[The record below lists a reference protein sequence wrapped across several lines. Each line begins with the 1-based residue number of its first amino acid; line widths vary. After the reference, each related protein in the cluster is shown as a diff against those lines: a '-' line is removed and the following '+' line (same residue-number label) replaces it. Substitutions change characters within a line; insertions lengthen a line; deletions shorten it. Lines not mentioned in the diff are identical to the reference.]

1 MLQALEATSG
11 ILFPNVFMMK
21 SVTDYAEEVKYKM
34 KVDDLLDDL
43 SDLLE
48 DSKELPVV
56 NKTMVDKAQ
65 IADIID
71 EIKANLPAETRQAKA
86 IVADR
91 TKIIS
96 DARKEAEAIISVAE
110 KKRNDMLENNEL
122 IIQARQEAER
132 IVAEA
137 ETMAKKVKNAANN
150 YVDSLLERTEAAL
163 AANLSD
169 FQQKRQNIL
178 QAKKKPNQKPQAKPE
193 DAE

>member
-1 MLQALEATSG
+1 MTK
-11 ILFPNVFMMK
+11 F
-21 SVTDYAEEVKYKM
+21 VTDYVEEGKIM
-34 KVDDLLDDL
+34 KVEDLLDDL
-43 SDLLE
+43 TDLLE

-91 TKIIS
+91 TKILS
-96 DARKEAEAIISVAE
+96 DAKKEAEAIISVAE
-110 KKRNDMLENNEL
+110 KKRNDMLENNEVVV
-122 IIQARQEAER
+122 QARQEAER

-150 YVDSLLERTEAAL
+150 YVDNLLERTEMAL
-163 AANLSD
+163 SANLAD
-169 FQQKRQNIL
+169 FQKKRQSIV
-178 QAKKKPNQKPQAKPE
+178 QAQRKPGSQKNE
-193 DAE
+193 E

>member
-1 MLQALEATSG
+1 
-11 ILFPNVFMMK
+11 
-21 SVTDYAEEVKYKM
+21 M

-91 TKIIS
+91 AKIIS
-96 DARKEAEAIISVAE
+96 DAKKEAEAIISVAE

-122 IIQARQEAER
+122 IVQARQEAER

-137 ETMAKKVKNAANN
+137 ETTAKKVKNAANN
-150 YVDSLLERTEAAL
+150 YVDSLLERTETAL
-163 AANLSD
+163 AANLED
-169 FQQKRQNIL
+169 FRKKRQIIL
-178 QAKKKPNQKPQAKPE
+178 KAKKKPGQRPQQE
-193 DAE
+193 ENTEE

>member
-1 MLQALEATSG
+1 
-11 ILFPNVFMMK
+11 
-21 SVTDYAEEVKYKM
+21 M

-91 TKIIS
+91 AKIIS
-96 DARKEAEAIISVAE
+96 DAKKEAEAIISVAE

-122 IIQARQEAER
+122 IVQARQEAE
-132 IVAEA
+132 
-137 ETMAKKVKNAANN
+137 TAKKVKNAANN
-150 YVDSLLERTEAAL
+150 YVDGLLERTETAL
-163 AANLSD
+163 AANLED
-169 FQQKRQNIL
+169 FRKKRQIIL
-178 QAKKKPNQKPQAKPE
+178 QAKKKPGSQRTQPE
-193 DAE
+193 EPTEE

>member
-1 MLQALEATSG
+1 
-11 ILFPNVFMMK
+11 
-21 SVTDYAEEVKYKM
+21 M

-56 NKTMVDKAQ
+56 NKTMVDKSQ

-91 TKIIS
+91 AKIIS
-96 DARKEAEAIISVAE
+96 DAKKEAEAIISVAE
-110 KKRNDMLENNEL
+110 KKRNDMLDNNEL
-122 IIQARQEAER
+122 IVQARQEAER

-150 YVDSLLERTEAAL
+150 YVDGLLERTEAAL
-163 AANLSD
+163 SANLAD
-169 FQQKRQNIL
+169 FQQKRQTIL
-178 QAKKKPNQKPQAKPE
+178 QAKRKPRQE
-193 DAE
+193 EEE

>member
-1 MLQALEATSG
+1 
-11 ILFPNVFMMK
+11 
-21 SVTDYAEEVKYKM
+21 M

-110 KKRNDMLENNEL
+110 KKRNDMLDNNEV

-163 AANLSD
+163 AANLAD

-178 QAKKKPNQKPQAKPE
+178 QAKKKPNQKPGQVPQAE
-193 DAE
+193 EGEE

>member
-1 MLQALEATSG
+1 
-11 ILFPNVFMMK
+11 
-21 SVTDYAEEVKYKM
+21 M
-34 KVDDLLDDL
+34 KVEDLLDDL
-43 SDLLE
+43 TDLLE

-91 TKIIS
+91 TKILS
-96 DARKEAEAIISVAE
+96 DAKKEAEAIISVAE
-110 KKRNDMLENNEL
+110 KKRNDMLENNEVVV
-122 IIQARQEAER
+122 QARQEAER

-150 YVDSLLERTEAAL
+150 YVDNLLERTEMAL
-163 AANLSD
+163 SANLAD
-169 FQQKRQNIL
+169 FQKKRQSIV
-178 QAKKKPNQKPQAKPE
+178 QAQRKPGSQKNE
-193 DAE
+193 E

>member
-1 MLQALEATSG
+1 
-11 ILFPNVFMMK
+11 
-21 SVTDYAEEVKYKM
+21 M

-91 TKIIS
+91 AKIIS
-96 DARKEAEAIISVAE
+96 DAKKEAEAIISVAE

-122 IIQARQEAER
+122 IVQARQEAER

-137 ETMAKKVKNAANN
+137 ETTAKKVKNAANN
-150 YVDSLLERTEAAL
+150 YVDSLLERTETAL
-163 AANLSD
+163 AANLED
-169 FQQKRQNIL
+169 FRKKRQIIL
-178 QAKKKPNQKPQAKPE
+178 QAKKKPGSQRTQPE
-193 DAE
+193 EPTEE

>member
-1 MLQALEATSG
+1 
-11 ILFPNVFMMK
+11 
-21 SVTDYAEEVKYKM
+21 M

-43 SDLLE
+43 TDLLE

-56 NKTMVDKAQ
+56 NKIMVDKSQ

-91 TKIIS
+91 AQILS
-96 DARKEAEAIISVAE
+96 DAKKEAEAIISVAE
-110 KKRNDMLENNEL
+110 KKRADMLDNNEL

-132 IVAEA
+132 LIAEA
-137 ETMAKKVKNAANN
+137 ETTAKKVKNAASN
-150 YVDSLLERTEAAL
+150 YVDTLLERTEAAL

-169 FQQKRQNIL
+169 FKQKRQTIV
-178 QAKKKPNQKPQAKPE
+178 QAKKKPNQKPQQQTE
-193 DAE
+193 EE

>member
-1 MLQALEATSG
+1 
-11 ILFPNVFMMK
+11 
-21 SVTDYAEEVKYKM
+21 M

-56 NKTMVDKAQ
+56 NKTMVDKSQ

-91 TKIIS
+91 AKIIS
-96 DARKEAEAIISVAE
+96 DAKKEAEAIISVAE
-110 KKRNDMLENNEL
+110 KKRNDMLDNNEL
-122 IIQARQEAER
+122 VVQARQEAER

-150 YVDSLLERTEAAL
+150 YVDGLLERTEAAL
-163 AANLSD
+163 SANLAD
-169 FQQKRQNIL
+169 FQHKRQNIL
-178 QAKKKPNQKPQAKPE
+178 QAKRKPRQE
-193 DAE
+193 EGE

>member
-1 MLQALEATSG
+1 
-11 ILFPNVFMMK
+11 
-21 SVTDYAEEVKYKM
+21 M

-91 TKIIS
+91 AKIIS
-96 DARKEAEAIISVAE
+96 DAKKEAEAIISVAE

-122 IIQARQEAER
+122 IVQARQEAER

-137 ETMAKKVKNAANN
+137 ETTAKKVKNAANN

-163 AANLSD
+163 AANLAD
-169 FQQKRQNIL
+169 FQQKRQ
-178 QAKKKPNQKPQAKPE
+178 KE
-193 DAE
+193 

>member
-1 MLQALEATSG
+1 
-11 ILFPNVFMMK
+11 
-21 SVTDYAEEVKYKM
+21 M

-43 SDLLE
+43 TDLLE

-56 NKTMVDKAQ
+56 NKKMVDKAQ
-65 IADIID
+65 ITDIID

-91 TKIIS
+91 TKILS

-110 KKRNDMLENNEL
+110 KKRNDMLDNNEL
-122 IIQARQEAER
+122 VIQAKQEAER

-150 YVDSLLERTEAAL
+150 YVDSLLEKTEAAL
-163 AANLSD
+163 AANLAD
-169 FQQKRQNIL
+169 FQKKRQTII
-178 QAKKKPNQKPQAKPE
+178 QAKKKPGQNANQNPNAGNE
-193 DAE
+193 E

>member
-1 MLQALEATSG
+1 
-11 ILFPNVFMMK
+11 
-21 SVTDYAEEVKYKM
+21 M

-96 DARKEAEAIISVAE
+96 DAKKEAEAIISVAE
-110 KKRNDMLENNEL
+110 KKRNDMLDSDEL
-122 IIQARQEAER
+122 VLQARQEAER
-132 IVAEA
+132 IIAEA

-163 AANLSD
+163 TANLED
-169 FQQKRQNIL
+169 FKTKRQTVL
-178 QAKKKPNQKPQAKPE
+178 QAKRKPKQE
-193 DAE
+193 DDA

>member
-1 MLQALEATSG
+1 
-11 ILFPNVFMMK
+11 
-21 SVTDYAEEVKYKM
+21 M

-43 SDLLE
+43 TDLLE

-56 NKTMVDKAQ
+56 NKKMVDKTQ
-65 IADIID
+65 ITDIID

-91 TKIIS
+91 AKILS
-96 DARKEAEAIISVAE
+96 DAKKEAEAIISVAE
-110 KKRNDMLENNEL
+110 KKRNDMLDNDEL
-122 IIQARQEAER
+122 IVQARQEAER

-163 AANLSD
+163 AANLAD
-169 FQQKRQNIL
+169 FQKKRATII
-178 QAKKKPNQKPQAKPE
+178 QAKKRPAQNQNPPSE
-193 DAE
+193 SEE

>member
-1 MLQALEATSG
+1 
-11 ILFPNVFMMK
+11 
-21 SVTDYAEEVKYKM
+21 M

-43 SDLLE
+43 TDLLE

-91 TKIIS
+91 AKIMS
-96 DARKEAEAIISVAE
+96 DAKKEAEAIISVAE
-110 KKRNDMLENNEL
+110 KKRTEMLDNDEL
-122 IIQARQEAER
+122 MVQAREEAER

-137 ETMAKKVKNAANN
+137 EAKAKKIKTAANS
-150 YVDSLLERTEAAL
+150 YVDSLLAKTEEAL
-163 AANLSD
+163 AVNLAD
-169 FQQKRQNIL
+169 FQKKRQIL
-178 QAKKKPNQKPQAKPE
+178 VEAKRQRPNQINKPE
-193 DAE
+193 DNHEGEEE

>member
-1 MLQALEATSG
+1 
-11 ILFPNVFMMK
+11 
-21 SVTDYAEEVKYKM
+21 M

-91 TKIIS
+91 AKIIS
-96 DARKEAEAIISVAE
+96 DAKKEAEAIISVAE
-110 KKRNDMLENNEL
+110 KKRNDMLDNNEL
-122 IIQARQEAER
+122 VLQARQEAEK

-150 YVDSLLERTEAAL
+150 YVDGLLERTEEAL
-163 AANLSD
+163 SANLAD

-178 QAKKKPNQKPQAKPE
+178 LAKRKPKQEAQE
-193 DAE
+193 

>member
-1 MLQALEATSG
+1 
-11 ILFPNVFMMK
+11 
-21 SVTDYAEEVKYKM
+21 M

-43 SDLLE
+43 TDLLE

-56 NKTMVDKAQ
+56 NKIMVDKSQ

-91 TKIIS
+91 AQILS
-96 DARKEAEAIISVAE
+96 DAKKEAEAIISVAE
-110 KKRNDMLENNEL
+110 KKRADMLDNNGL

-132 IVAEA
+132 LIAEA
-137 ETMAKKVKNAANN
+137 ETTAKKVKNAASN
-150 YVDSLLERTEAAL
+150 YVDTLLERTEAAL

-169 FQQKRQNIL
+169 FQQKRQTIV
-178 QAKKKPNQKPQAKPE
+178 QAKKKPNQKPQQQTE
-193 DAE
+193 EE

>member
-1 MLQALEATSG
+1 
-11 ILFPNVFMMK
+11 
-21 SVTDYAEEVKYKM
+21 M

-110 KKRNDMLENNEL
+110 KKRNDMLDSDEL
-122 IIQARQEAER
+122 VLQARQEAER
-132 IVAEA
+132 IIAEA

-150 YVDSLLERTEAAL
+150 YVDSLLEKTEAAL
-163 AANLSD
+163 AANLAD
-169 FQQKRQNIL
+169 FQKKRQTII
-178 QAKKKPNQKPQAKPE
+178 QAKKKPGQNANQNPNAGNE
-193 DAE
+193 E

>member
-1 MLQALEATSG
+1 
-11 ILFPNVFMMK
+11 
-21 SVTDYAEEVKYKM
+21 M

-43 SDLLE
+43 TDLLE

-56 NKTMVDKAQ
+56 NKKMVDKAQ
-65 IADIID
+65 ITDIID

-91 TKIIS
+91 TKILS

-110 KKRNDMLENNEL
+110 KKRNDMLDNNEL
-122 IIQARQEAER
+122 VIQARQEAER

-150 YVDSLLERTEAAL
+150 YVDSLLEKTEAAL
-163 AANLSD
+163 AANLAD
-169 FQQKRQNIL
+169 FQKKRQTII
-178 QAKKKPNQKPQAKPE
+178 QAKKKPGQNANQNPNAGNE
-193 DAE
+193 E

>member
-1 MLQALEATSG
+1 
-11 ILFPNVFMMK
+11 
-21 SVTDYAEEVKYKM
+21 M

-122 IIQARQEAER
+122 VVQAREEAAR

-137 ETMAKKVKNAANN
+137 ETTAKKVRNATNN
-150 YVDSLLERTEAAL
+150 YIDSLLEKAEEAL
-163 AANLSD
+163 AANLAD
-169 FQQKRQNIL
+169 FQSRRQSVIN
-178 QAKKKPNQKPQAKPE
+178 AKKKPNQRPQTE
-193 DAE
+193 DEE

>member
-1 MLQALEATSG
+1 
-11 ILFPNVFMMK
+11 
-21 SVTDYAEEVKYKM
+21 M
-34 KVDDLLDDL
+34 KVEDLLDDL
-43 SDLLE
+43 TDLLE

-91 TKIIS
+91 TKILS
-96 DARKEAEAIISVAE
+96 DAKKEAEAIISVAE
-110 KKRNDMLENNEL
+110 KKRNDMLENNEVVV
-122 IIQARQEAER
+122 QARQEAER

-150 YVDSLLERTEAAL
+150 YVDNLLERTEMAL
-163 AANLSD
+163 SANLAD
-169 FQQKRQNIL
+169 FQHKRQNIL
-178 QAKKKPNQKPQAKPE
+178 QAKKKPSNQDE
-193 DAE
+193 AE